1 MNEYNWFTGNK
12 IRVGIYGESHSPSIG
27 VCLEGLD
34 YDKLDTTALAAFMKS
49 RAPGQN
55 SWSTPRKE
63 EDSVVVDLLQNGLFK
78 AHIDNTNIKPND
90 YTNLLITPR
99 PGHADFTARLKYG
112 EDFKSSGGGAFSGR
126 MTAPLC
132 IAGFLAK
139 SFLEEKGIKIF
150 AHIKSIAGVK
160 DETYNFDD
168 RTNEEDFLKKLE
180 EVSKKEFAVID
191 DAAGEQMKEKIAKAR
206 EQGDSVGGTIE
217 VVIQGMPG
225 GIGGPIFEGIEAR
238 IAELCF
244 AVPACKGV
252 EFGNGFEAAELTAST
267 NNDAFVFADI
277 SGQVFEENLV
287 SSRSERLPEALEG
300 PQLTLHSNRCGGI
313 LGGISI
319 GGTVA
324 PIVFDVAVKPTPT
337 ISKEQTTVNLETKE
351 NTTITVGG
359 RHDPCIVPRAVP
371 VYEAVAA
378 IALVDIIL
386 SGGVLR
392 EPQQPQCIAGSK
404 VKTVVPEALE
414 GPQNE
419 ATLSDLR
426 TQIDQADEQLLAA
439 LAKRMEVA
447 EKIGLLKKQEGKPV
461 LDTSREAQ
469 KLESIYEKTDERTK
483 PYIKDIYKKLF
494 EASRDLQSKI

>member
-34 YDKLDTTALAAFMKS
+34 YDKLDTTTLAAFMKR

-55 SWSTPRKE
+55 AWSTPRKE
-63 EDSVVVDLLQNGLFK
+63 EDTVVVDLLQKGLFK
-78 AHIDNTNIKPND
+78 AHIDNTNIKPHD
-90 YTNLLITPR
+90 YSNLLITPR
-99 PGHADFTARLKYG
+99 PGHADFTAKLKYG

-139 SFLEEKGIKIF
+139 SFLEEKGIKIS

-168 RTNEEDFLKKLE
+168 RTNEDDFLKKLG
-180 EVSKKEFAVID
+180 EVSKKEFPVID
-191 DAAGEQMKEKIAKAR
+191 DAAGEQMKEKIAQAR
-206 EQGDSVGGTIE
+206 EKDDSVGGTIE
-217 VVIQGMPG
+217 VIIQGMPG
-225 GIGGPIFEGIEAR
+225 GIGGPIFEGIEAK

-244 AVPACKGV
+244 AVPACKCV
-252 EFGNGFEAAELTAST
+252 EFGNGFEAAEKTGST
-267 NNDAFVFADI
+267 NNDSFIF
-277 SGQVFEENLV
+277 
-287 SSRSERLPEALEG
+287 EG
-300 PQLTLHSNRCGGI
+300 PQLKLHSNRCGGI
-313 LGGISI
+313 LGGISV

-337 ISKEQTTVNLETKE
+337 ISKEQATVNLETKE

-483 PYIKDIYKKLF
+483 PYIKDIYKALF

>member
-1 MNEYNWFTGNK
+1 MQEYNWFTGNK

-34 YDKLDTTALAAFMKS
+34 YDKLDTTALAAFMKR

-55 SWSTPRKE
+55 AWSTPRKE
-63 EDSVVVDLLQNGLFK
+63 EDAVVVDLLQKGLFK
-78 AHIDNTNIKPND
+78 AHIDNTNIKPHD
-90 YTNLLITPR
+90 YSNLLITPR

-160 DETYNFDD
+160 DEAYNFDD
-168 RTNEEDFLKKLE
+168 RTNEDDFLKKLE
-180 EVSKKEFAVID
+180 KVSKKEFPVID
-191 DAAGEQMKEKIAKAR
+191 DSAGKQMKEKIAQAR

-225 GIGGPIFEGIEAR
+225 GIGGPIFEGIEAK

-252 EFGNGFEAAELTAST
+252 EFGNGFESAQLSGSS
-267 NNDAFVFADI
+267 NNDSFIFD
-277 SGQVFEENLV
+277 
-287 SSRSERLPEALEG
+287 G
-300 PQLTLHSNRCGGI
+300 PQLKLNSNRCGGI
-313 LGGISI
+313 LGGISV
-319 GGTVA
+319 GGVVA

-337 ISKEQTTVNLETKE
+337 ISKEQATVNLETKE

-378 IALVDIIL
+378 LALVDVML
-386 SGGVLR
+386 SNAALR
-392 EPQQPQCIAGSK
+392 QAQEPQTDLTS
-404 VKTVVPEALE
+404 
-414 GPQNE
+414 
-419 ATLSDLR
+419 LR

-447 EKIGLLKKQEGKPV
+447 EKIGQLKKQAGKPV

-494 EASRDLQSKI
+494 EASRDLQSKL

>member
-1 MNEYNWFTGNK
+1 MNNKYNWFTGNTIK
-12 IRVGIYGESHSPSIG
+12 LGIYGESHSPSIG

-34 YDKLDTTALAAFMKS
+34 YDKLDITALAAFMKR

-55 SWSTPRKE
+55 AWSTPRKE
-63 EDSVVVDLLQNGLFK
+63 EDAVVVDVLQKGLFK
-78 AHIDNTNIKPND
+78 AHIDNTNIKPHD
-90 YTNLLITPR
+90 YSNLLITPR

-139 SFLEEKGIKIF
+139 SFLEEKGMRIF

-160 DETYNFDD
+160 DEAYNFND
-168 RTNEEDFLKKLE
+168 RTNEDDFLKKLE
-180 EVSKKEFAVID
+180 EVSKKEFPVID
-191 DAAGEQMKEKIAKAR
+191 DAAGEQMKEKITQAR
-206 EQGDSVGGTIE
+206 EKGDSVGGTIE

-225 GIGGPIFEGIEAR
+225 GIGGPIFEGIEAK

-252 EFGNGFEAAELTAST
+252 EFGNGFEAAEKTGST
-267 NNDAFVFADI
+267 NNDCFVY
-277 SGQVFEENLV
+277 
-287 SSRSERLPEALEG
+287 ERTAVPEPVEG
-300 PQLTLHSNRCGGI
+300 PSLKTNRCGGI
-313 LGGISI
+313 LGGISV

-337 ISKEQTTVNLETKE
+337 ISKEQATVNLETKE

-378 IALVDIIL
+378 LAIADVMQSIETQKEENL
-386 SGGVLR
+386 S
-392 EPQQPQCIAGSK
+392 S
-404 VKTVVPEALE
+404 
-414 GPQNE
+414 
-419 ATLSDLR
+419 LR

-447 EKIGLLKKQEGKPV
+447 EKIGQLKKQAGKPV

-494 EASRDLQSKI
+494 EASRDLQSKL

>member
-1 MNEYNWFTGNK
+1 MNNKYNWFTGNK
-12 IRVGIYGESHSPSIG
+12 IKLGIYGESHSPSIG

-34 YDKLDTTALAAFMKS
+34 YDKLDTTALAAFMKR

-55 SWSTPRKE
+55 AWSTPRKE
-63 EDSVVVDLLQNGLFK
+63 EDAVVVDVLQKGLFK
-78 AHIDNTNIKPND
+78 AHIDNTNIKPHD
-90 YTNLLITPR
+90 YSNLLITPR
-99 PGHADFTARLKYG
+99 PGHADFTTRLKYG

-139 SFLEEKGIKIF
+139 SFLEEKGVRIF

-160 DETYNFDD
+160 DEAYNFDD
-168 RTNEEDFLKKLE
+168 RTNEDDFLKKLE
-180 EVSKKEFAVID
+180 EVSKKEFPVID
-191 DAAGEQMKEKIAKAR
+191 DFAGEQMKEKIAQAR
-206 EQGDSVGGTIE
+206 EKGDSVGGTIE

-225 GIGGPIFEGIEAR
+225 GIGGPIFEGIEAK

-252 EFGNGFEAAELTAST
+252 EFGNGFEAAEKTGST
-267 NNDAFVFADI
+267 NNDSFNFCGPSTPSTS
-277 SGQVFEENLV
+277 SGTAGGVLKLN
-287 SSRSERLPEALEG
+287 
-300 PQLTLHSNRCGGI
+300 SNRCGGI
-313 LGGISI
+313 LGGISV

-337 ISKEQTTVNLETKE
+337 ISKEQATVNLETKE

-378 IALVDIIL
+378 LAIADVMQSIETQKEENL
-386 SGGVLR
+386 S
-392 EPQQPQCIAGSK
+392 S
-404 VKTVVPEALE
+404 
-414 GPQNE
+414 
-419 ATLSDLR
+419 LR

-447 EKIGLLKKQEGKPV
+447 EKIGQLKKQKGKPV

-483 PYIKDIYKKLF
+483 PYIKDIYKVLF
-494 EASRDLQSKI
+494 EASRDLQSKL

>member
-1 MNEYNWFTGNK
+1 MQNYNWFTGNK
-12 IRVGIYGESHSPSIG
+12 IKLGIYGESHSPSIG

-34 YDKLDTTALAAFMKS
+34 YDKLDTTALAAFMKR

-55 SWSTPRKE
+55 AWSTPRKE
-63 EDSVVVDLLQNGLFK
+63 EDAVVVDVLQKGLFK
-78 AHIDNTNIKPND
+78 AHIDNTNIKPHD
-90 YTNLLITPR
+90 YSNLLITPR

-180 EVSKKEFAVID
+180 EVSKKEFPVID
-191 DAAGEQMKEKIAKAR
+191 DAVGEQMKEKIAQAR
-206 EQGDSVGGTIE
+206 EMGDSVGGTIE
-217 VVIQGMPG
+217 VVIQGMLG
-225 GIGGPIFEGIEAR
+225 GIGGPIFEGIEAK

-252 EFGNGFEAAELTAST
+252 EFGNGFEAAELTGAT
-267 NNDAFVFADI
+267 NNDSFNF
-277 SGQVFEENLV
+277 SGPSRASGTTM
-287 SSRSERLPEALEG
+287 SSGVAEALEA
-300 PQLTLHSNRCGGI
+300 PQVKLSSNRCGGI
-313 LGGISI
+313 LGGISV

-337 ISKEQTTVNLETKE
+337 ISKEQATVNLETKE

-378 IALVDIIL
+378 LALADVISSDAAL
-386 SGGVLR
+386 KSAVA
-392 EPQQPQCIAGSK
+392 EPVEAQGPQ
-404 VKTVVPEALE
+404 LNQE

-419 ATLSDLR
+419 ATLFDLR

-494 EASRDLQSKI
+494 EASRDLQSKL